1 MPVKTVS
8 WRQQSEPP
16 CRRPTTSPQMPRKLQ
31 IPPDQTTN
39 QMQSL
44 SLTVRVPSLL
54 IAQTVKCQYPT
65 KRKVPPANTRR
76 SLWPLQPNS
85 VFILRVQLPPTE
97 SLRTKKT
104 IIVTKKRRAK
114 RTTWNPQLLVHVI
127 LSPKQTLERTTV
139 PQHLKMLD
147 LPRPAPSNPATQ
159 TVLRTMVH
167 LHVILNLLTFFV
179 CWTVCVPFFK
189 MFI

>member
-16 CRRPTTSPQMPRKLQ
+16 YRRPTTSPQMPRKLP
-31 IPPDQTTN
+31 IPPGQMTN

-54 IAQTVKCQYPT
+54 MAQTVKFPT
-65 KRKVPPANTRR
+65 KRKVPPANTPR
-76 SLWPLQPNS
+76 SLWPLRPSS
-85 VFILRVQLPPTE
+85 VFNLRVRLPPTE
-97 SLRTKKT
+97 SLHTKKT
-104 IIVTKKRRAK
+104 TTVTKKRRAK
-114 RTTWNPQLLVHVI
+114 KTTWSPQLLVHVI

-147 LPRPAPSNPATQ
+147 LPRPAPPNPATW
-159 TVLRTMVH
+159 TVLMTMVH
-167 LHVILNLLTFFV
+167 LDVILNLKCLEYLCVGQFV
-179 CWTVCVPFFK
+179 SPFK

>member
-8 WRQQSEPP
+8 WRQRSEPP

-85 VFILRVQLPPTE
+85 VFILRVRLPPTE

-147 LPRPAPSNPATQ
+147 LPRPAPSNPAT
-159 TVLRTMVH
+159 
-167 LHVILNLLTFFV
+167 
-179 CWTVCVPFFK
+179 
-189 MFI
+189 